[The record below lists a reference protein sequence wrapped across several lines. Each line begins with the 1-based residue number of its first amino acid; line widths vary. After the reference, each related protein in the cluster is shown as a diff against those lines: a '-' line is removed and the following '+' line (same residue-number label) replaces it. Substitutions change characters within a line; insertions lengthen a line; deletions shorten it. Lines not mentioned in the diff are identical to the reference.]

1 MYTEIQCIYNE
12 DRGAERISNRHKTS
26 CKVTK
31 KGLFAEVIGK
41 TGIFDRWAEGEY
53 LSDCRIAESYRFLTK
68 DITFSRPR
76 YFRGLFLLYK

>member
-31 KGLFAEVIGK
+31 KGLFAEAIGK

-53 LSDCRIAESYRFLTK
+53 LSDCRIAESYRFF
-68 DITFSRPR
+68 DER
-76 YFRGLFLLYK
+76 YHFFKTAVFPWSFPFI